1 MLPVRVPGST
11 VAKKKPALDADDK
24 AEDRDEQW
32 DPNFPESSSRWDH
45 GFRRLRGLP
54 YAIYD
59 EAGKLVC
66 DYQVASAAAAGVG
79 KKPELDA
86 DDKAEDEGCQMV
98 SAVAAGVGYI
108 AKKPE
113 LDADD
118 KAEGFQVASAAAAGV
133 GGIAKKPQL
142 DADDKAEGFQVAS
155 AAAAGVGGIAKKPQ
169 LDADNKADKSVQ
181 TNADNKAD
189 KSVQTSAPV
198 HQCHRSTSD
207 TNCPCQVCVSSR
219 HRMALGSGWL
229 SYVHPS
235 RR

>member
-142 DADDKAEGFQVAS
+142 DAD
-155 AAAAGVGGIAKKPQ
+155 
-169 LDADNKADKSVQ
+169 NKAMKSVQ

-219 HRMALGSGWL
+219 RRMALGSGWL

>member
-1 MLPVRVPGST
+1 ME
-11 VAKKKPALDADDK
+11 DD
-24 AEDRDEQW
+24 DD
-32 DPNFPESSSRWDH
+32 F
-45 GFRRLRGLP
+45 
-54 YAIYD
+54 
-59 EAGKLVC
+59 
-66 DYQVASAAAAGVG
+66 QVASAAAAGVG

-142 DADDKAEGFQVAS
+142 DAD
-155 AAAAGVGGIAKKPQ
+155 
-169 LDADNKADKSVQ
+169 NKAMKSVQ
-181 TNADNKAD
+181 TNADNK
-189 KSVQTSAPV
+189 
-198 HQCHRSTSD
+198 
-207 TNCPCQVCVSSR
+207 NCPCQVCVSSR

>member
-11 VAKKKPALDADDK
+11 VAKKKPA
-24 AEDRDEQW
+24 
-32 DPNFPESSSRWDH
+32 
-45 GFRRLRGLP
+45 
-54 YAIYD
+54 
-59 EAGKLVC
+59 
-66 DYQVASAAAAGVG
+66 
-79 KKPELDA
+79 LDA

-113 LDADD
+113 
-118 KAEGFQVASAAAAGV
+118 
-133 GGIAKKPQL
+133 L

-207 TNCPCQVCVSSR
+207 TNCRCQVCVSSR